1 MVRVAIF
8 DDNKHILESFTVIIK
23 VAKEVMLCGSFQN
36 CDNLEQKIKESR
48 PDVVVMDIDMPGITG
63 IEATRILKQKFP
75 HIQIMIQTVFDDE
88 DKIFQALCAG
98 ASGYVLKGYN
108 AAKMEEAILEVH
120 AGGSPITPVVARKV
134 INMFVNFVPKAG
146 IASENKY
153 ELTAK
158 ELEVLSLLVDGLS
171 YKMMGE
177 KMSVTYGTIH
187 SHVKSIYRK
196 LHVASMTEAVSK
208 ALKEKLV

>member
-8 DDNKHILESFTVIIK
+8 DDNKHVLESFAVLTK
-23 VAKEVMLCGSFQN
+23 LAKEIYLVGSYKN
-36 CDNLEQKIKESR
+36 CNDLEKKIEKCT

-88 DKIFQALCAG
+88 DKIFRALCAG
-98 ASGYVLKGYN
+98 ASGYLLKGYD

-120 AGGSPITPVVARKV
+120 AGGSPITPLVARKV
-134 INMFVNFVPKAG
+134 INMFVNQVPKT
-146 IASENKY
+146 EDTDDNKY
-153 ELTAK
+153 ELTTK
-158 ELEVLSLLVDGLS
+158 EVDVLSLLVDGLS
-171 YKMMGE
+171 YKMIAD
-177 KMSVTYGTIH
+177 KLNLTYSTIH
-187 SHVKSIYRK
+187 SHIKSIYRK

-208 ALKEKLV
+208 ALKEKIV